1 MVLTGDTKQAM
12 SEGGKNGSGEAQL
25 TGSVFTT
32 LQGSMSWAQV
42 LQSREQIT
50 KGGLPLQVRYEELI
64 VQDENL
70 IHP

>member
-1 MVLTGDTKQAM
+1 M

-42 LQSREQIT
+42 LQNREQIT
-50 KGGLPLQVRYEELI
+50 KGGLPLQVRYKELI
-64 VQDENL
+64 VQNDNL
-70 IHP
+70 IHPL